1 MCLWCAYVAYR
12 EAAPLLWDSLKRIEG
27 IWAGYYTGM
36 VTTDGNRL
44 HWKKCAGH
52 TGIWK
57 SRFSLNDLP
66 GTTGLIHSRTASGG
80 DDRRAHPFVG
90 INSEVALVSQGS
102 FGIFPRDP
110 FIACGNRMLA
120 EGRKCRSAVADKTTL
135 PTLSDGTQVC
145 MSDIVVN
152 AVEAEYLKHRDPM
165 AAMLTVCSVLTEESS
180 TIFLFRDRPGF
191 IGFVNANQHLVY
203 DFEEDGVYLSVSRIG
218 LPGHGVEI
226 PGNSAGYVTADG
238 ILHRQVLGKRYQ
250 PIDTRIPGAAVDAF
264 RNYLQQ
270 HPGIRLAEICDK
282 AIRPL
287 FPHEMLEYRSVT
299 AYNILEMF
307 YLAGHIRMEAVE
319 RENPTTPG
327 NPPGK
332 EFMLTWIE

>member
-1 MCLWCAYVAYR
+1 MCVWCAYAGKR

-27 IWAGYYTGM
+27 IWGGYYTGM
-36 VTTDGNRL
+36 VVNDGKQLN
-44 HWKKCAGH
+44 WKKCAGH
-52 TGIWK
+52 MGIWE

-80 DDRRAHPFVG
+80 DDRRSHPFVG

-102 FGIFPRDP
+102 FGIFQRDP

-191 IGFVNANQHLVY
+191 IGFVNANQHVVY
-203 DFEEDGVYLSVSRIG
+203 DFEQDGVYLSVTRIG
-218 LPGHGVEI
+218 LPGYGTEI

-238 ILHRQVLGKRYQ
+238 ELYRRPLGKLYQ
-250 PIDTRIPGAAVDAF
+250 PIDTRIPGGALDAF
-264 RNYLQQ
+264 REYLQQ
-270 HPGIRLAEICDK
+270 YPRVLLSEVCDK
-282 AIRPL
+282 AVRPL
-287 FPHEMLEYRSVT
+287 LRHEMLEYRAVT
-299 AYNILEMF
+299 AYNILETF
-307 YLAGHIRMEAVE
+307 YFAGHIKMELVE
-319 RENPTTPG
+319 NQHPNVPALG
-327 NPPGK
+327 NK
-332 EFMLTWIE
+332 FLLSWQ